1 MRKPTKEI
9 QLTSYDDLL
18 GINSEMQ
25 ESQDIIVEIPMQ
37 ELHTF
42 QHHPFQVR
50 EDEELEKIVESVKE
64 YGVLTPIL
72 VRTRRKGGYEIISGH
87 RRKKACEMAGLEKI
101 PALIREYNDDE
112 STVCMVDSNIQ
123 RENIL
128 PSEKAYAYKMK
139 MDALKHQGVKGK
151 SGMETADMVGA
162 AAEESGRTVQRYIRL
177 TELTPELLELVD
189 TKKLNITPAEVIS
202 YLNQEEQ
209 MWVYQCMQER
219 KVTVSVTMAKLLKRY
234 SEEKALTKLA
244 VELTICKEKKEKETL
259 TFKKE
264 KVSRYFPEEYSSSQM
279 EEVIYMLLEKW
290 SMHKKQE
297 G

>member
-202 YLNQEEQ
+202 YLSQEEQ

-234 SEEKALTKLA
+234 SEEKSLTKLA

-290 SMHKKQE
+290 SMHKTQE

>member
-18 GINSEMQ
+18 GINGEMQ
-25 ESQDIIVEIPMQ
+25 EGQDKIVEIPLQ

-50 EDEELEKIVESVKE
+50 EDEELEKIVESIKE

-72 VRTRRKGGYEIISGH
+72 VRTRREGEYEIISGH

-101 PALIREYNDDE
+101 PALIREYSDDE

-139 MDALKHQGVKGK
+139 MDALRHQGVKGK

-202 YLNQEEQ
+202 YLSQEEQ
-209 MWVYQCMQER
+209 MWVYQCMKER

-234 SEEKALTKLA
+234 SEEKSLTKLA
-244 VELTICKEKKEKETL
+244 VELTICKEKKEKETI

-264 KVSRYFPEEYSSSQM
+264 RVSRYFPEEYSSSQM
-279 EEVIYMLLEKW
+279 EAVIYMLLEKW
-290 SMHKKQE
+290 SMHKIQE